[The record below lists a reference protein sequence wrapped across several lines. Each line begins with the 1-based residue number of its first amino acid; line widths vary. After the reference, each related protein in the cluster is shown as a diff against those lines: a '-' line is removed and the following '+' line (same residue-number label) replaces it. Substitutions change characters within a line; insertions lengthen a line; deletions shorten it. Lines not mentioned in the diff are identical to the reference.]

1 MRRRDFI
8 VLLSSSAAAWPLVT
22 HAQQPQTP
30 ARVGLIPMGSPS
42 NRHDLSNVEA
52 LRNGLVENGLVEGR
66 NVTLDIL
73 WVANDSQYDQAV
85 IELVRR
91 GAKVLVTA
99 GSDASAAAK
108 RQNLIIPIV
117 FVVVGDPVSIGLVE
131 SPSHPGGNATGF
143 TDMHAEL
150 SSKFVELARELLSTP
165 GVPIGHVW
173 YDKWPDG
180 YNRLVL
186 TEQTAKASGVELRS
200 RAISDISELDGA
212 IAELKSQGMT
222 IIIVQPS
229 AYVYRHRKRII
240 ELLRNNGLA
249 MVCANPTAVEGAV
262 IGYGPDSADIY
273 RRAGSYVSR
282 VLKGE
287 KPADLPVQNP
297 TKFRLVVNLNTAKA
311 IGLQIPSTLLST
323 ADEVIE

>member
-1 MRRRDFI
+1 VRRRYFI
-8 VLLSSSAAAWPLVT
+8 ALLASSAAGWPLVAHT
-22 HAQQPQTP
+22 QQPQTP
-30 ARVGLIPMGSPS
+30 ARVGLLPMGSPS
-42 NRHDLSNVEA
+42 NPHDLSYVEA
-52 LRNGLVENGLVEGR
+52 LRNGLIDNGLVEGR

-73 WVANDSQYDQAV
+73 WVANESHYDQAV

-91 GAKVLVTA
+91 GAKVLVAA
-99 GSDASAAAK
+99 GSNASAAAK
-108 RQNLIIPIV
+108 RQTLSIPIV

-131 SPSHPGGNATGF
+131 SLSHPGGNATGF
-143 TDMHAEL
+143 TDMFAEL
-150 SSKFVELARELLSTP
+150 SSKFVELARELSTP

-173 YDKWPDG
+173 YDKWSDG
-180 YNRLVL
+180 YNRLVV

-212 IAELKSQGMT
+212 IAELKSKGMT

-229 AYVYRHRKRII
+229 PYVYRHRNRII
-240 ELLRNNGLA
+240 QLLRNNGLA
-249 MVCANPTAVEGAV
+249 MLCANPTAVEGAV
-262 IGYGPDSADIY
+262 VGYGPDYVDIY

-282 VLKGE
+282 ILKGE

-297 TKFRLVVNLNTAKA
+297 TKFRLIINLNAAKT
-311 IGLQIPSTLLST
+311 IGLQIPTTLLAT

>member
-1 MRRRDFI
+1 M
-8 VLLSSSAAAWPLVT
+8 L
-22 HAQQPQTP
+22 
-30 ARVGLIPMGSPS
+30 
-42 NRHDLSNVEA
+42 
-52 LRNGLVENGLVEGR
+52 
-66 NVTLDIL
+66 
-73 WVANDSQYDQAV
+73 
-85 IELVRR
+85 
-91 GAKVLVTA
+91 
-99 GSDASAAAK
+99 
-108 RQNLIIPIV
+108 
-117 FVVVGDPVSIGLVE
+117 
-131 SPSHPGGNATGF
+131 
-143 TDMHAEL
+143 
-150 SSKFVELARELLSTP
+150 
-165 GVPIGHVW
+165 W

-282 VLKGE
+282 VLGE